1 LEQLNKDLENPNEL
15 DEKASEDLQEAGQD
29 QKQGSESLENNNKKD
44 AAKSQKKAADKM
56 KKAADKMAKAKSQ
69 EQNQQAAEN
78 IKDLKQILDNLLT
91 LSFNQEELMK
101 ELKVINQQD
110 PNYLKLTQNQLKL
123 KDDSKIIEDSLL
135 ALAKRV
141 HQIKSFVTREVTS
154 MQNYIDESIKAVRQ
168 RRPDMAA
175 GKGQFAM
182 TSMNNLALM
191 LNEVLSKMQDEQQD
205 GKATGGMM
213 CKKPGKKGKPA
224 SLGNLQKQLSQR
236 IQQLQKSGATGK
248 ALSKELAKMA
258 AEQEMLRNSLK
269 ELDGGKE
276 GQNGK
281 NGSQAGS
288 SQQLK
293 ELAKKMEEN
302 EKDLVNK
309 RITQETILRQN
320 EILTRLLEAEQAKRE
335 RETDQKRESNTGKV
349 LEKPIPPS
357 IEKYLQEKE
366 KQIELL
372 RTIPPSLTPY
382 YKKEVNEYFQKLQ
395 N

>member
-1 LEQLNKDLENPNEL
+1 
-15 DEKASEDLQEAGQD
+15 LQEAGQD